1 MTNQYSY
8 PIYVKIMHLCMVIF
22 GIFAFLTGEFAEDGI
37 TSNGY
42 LLHSYLGL
50 SLASVILI
58 RIVMGLTSSKVL
70 SFKEWSPFSKYQW
83 QSAIHDFR
91 TLLTLKIPNRSRHE
105 GLAGITQAFGLLI
118 FFWMSVTGTTIFM
131 LKSGTESNFIQYIEE
146 IHEVGESLIPIYLVL
161 HVGAVLLHALCG
173 KPIWKKMFKFKKEKC
188 NLNKRF

>member
-1 MTNQYSY
+1 
-8 PIYVKIMHLCMVIF
+8 MVIF
-22 GIFAFLTGEFAEDGI
+22 GIFAFLTVEFAEDGI

-58 RIVMGLTSSKVL
+58 RIVMGLTSSKAL
-70 SFKEWSPFSKYQW
+70 SFKEWSPFSKHQW
-83 QSAIHDFR
+83 QCAIHDFR

-105 GLAGITQAFGLLI
+105 GLVGITQAFGLLI

-161 HVGAVLLHALCG
+161 HVGAVLLHTLCG
-173 KPIWKKMFKFKKEKC
+173 KPIWKKMFNFKS
-188 NLNKRF
+188 N